1 MDVAFTIYEFVKLLR
16 ERASLNVSTWV
27 LRRNLRMLIESG
39 VVEEV
44 IKREFQ
50 DRSDDDDSTPK

>member
-1 MDVAFTIYEFVKLLR
+1 MDVAFTIYKFVKLLR

-50 DRSDDDDSTPK
+50 DRSDDDSTPK

>member
-1 MDVAFTIYEFVKLLR
+1 MDVAFTIYKFVKLLR